1 MATKKTSYFAKAVI
15 VDGDTTYKVGEEV
28 KLTDAQA
35 KRLLDA
41 DAVTEKESEVTTGSA
56 LTPEGDADNK

>member
-1 MATKKTSYFAKAVI
+1 MKMATKKTSYFAKVVL
-15 VDGDTTYKVGEEV
+15 VDGEKKYKVGEEV

-41 DAVTEKESEVTTGSA
+41 DAVSKSESDV
-56 LTPEGDADNK
+56 EGTDEGGTDNK